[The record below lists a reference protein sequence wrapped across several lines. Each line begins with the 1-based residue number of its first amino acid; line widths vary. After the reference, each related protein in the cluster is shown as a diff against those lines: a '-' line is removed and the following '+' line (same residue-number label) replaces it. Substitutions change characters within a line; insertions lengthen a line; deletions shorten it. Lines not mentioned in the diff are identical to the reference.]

1 LEGIS
6 VLPEN
11 VQLRVNKIPIDDN
24 DKNIIKIKEQLKKLG
39 NKNKYI
45 NSLFLSQEK
54 TSKALEKIGISRNT
68 SFCEFYLNGF
78 DSPNIL
84 HGEELLSL
92 EQIVKYYNEPYM
104 LEELKE
110 KYPEASKRFIQFT
123 SIEGGG
129 SYFYDNQT
137 DAVYDVT
144 WGQEE
149 DMINGILDP
158 WFTSF
163 YDFLEWYYSDEDEV

>member
-1 LEGIS
+1 M
-6 VLPEN
+6 LPKN
-11 VQLRVNKIPIDDN
+11 TQLSVNKIPLNNN
-24 DKNIIKIKEQLKKLG
+24 DKEIIKVKEQLKKLG
-39 NKNKYI
+39 YKNKYI

-54 TSKALEKIGISRNT
+54 TINALKKIGVSRNT
-68 SFCEFYLNGF
+68 SFYEFYLNGF
-78 DSPNIL
+78 EFPNIL
-84 HGEELLSL
+84 KGEELLSL
-92 EQIVKYYNEPYM
+92 EQIIDYYNEPYM
-104 LEELKE
+104 LEELKD

-149 DMINGILDP
+149 DMINGILEP

-163 YDFLEWYYSDEDEV
+163 YDFLEWYYTEDNEA

>member
-1 LEGIS
+1 M
-6 VLPEN
+6 LPKN
-11 VQLRVNKIPIDDN
+11 VQLSVNKIPLNNN
-24 DKNIIKIKEQLKKLG
+24 DKEIIKVKEQLKKLG
-39 NKNKYI
+39 YKNKYI

-54 TSKALEKIGISRNT
+54 TINALEKIGISRNT
-68 SFCEFYLNGF
+68 SFYEFYLNGF
-78 DSPNIL
+78 GFPNIL
-84 HGEELLSL
+84 KGEELLSL
-92 EQIVKYYNEPYM
+92 EQITDYYKEPYM
-104 LEELKE
+104 LEELKD
-110 KYPEASKRFIQFT
+110 KYPKASKKFIQFT

-149 DMINGILDP
+149 DMINGIMEP

-163 YDFLEWYYSDEDEV
+163 YDFLEWYYSEEEN